1 VGLPGGSIAIRGTS
15 QISPVTGVSV
25 AAGFQDANN
34 VAGKTIQFNTFGD
47 GQYTWFGYGQWN
59 PQFRCLGS
67 SQFSLLYYRSPSVP
81 AQPST
86 SGWSFNGVQNLND
99 TWGLFLRAN
108 GASGYTTPIQTSIAG
123 GGVWNNPLKR
133 DRLDQIGIGIAWD
146 QAAPP
151 PANPPDARDEWVVE
165 AYWAWTFFKGFQ
177 ITPDLQFYVHPALNP
192 GQGNARVFSL
202 RGLVLF

>member
-1 VGLPGGSIAIRGTS
+1 VEPAVPVPRIEPVLPSLLPFA
-15 QISPVTGVSV
+15 
-25 AAGFQDANN
+25 
-34 VAGKTIQFNTFGD
+34 
-47 GQYTWFGYGQWN
+47 
-59 PQFRCLGS
+59 LGS
-67 SQFSLLYYRSPSVP
+67 RAAIDQRVVVQRRAEPERHLGFVP
-81 AQPST
+81 ACKRGQ
-86 SGWSFNGVQNLND
+86 
-99 TWGLFLRAN
+99 
-108 GASGYTTPIQTSIAG
+108 GYTTPIQTSIAG

>member
-1 VGLPGGSIAIRGTS
+1 MASTRGSATGSGT
-15 QISPVTGVSV
+15 
-25 AAGFQDANN
+25 
-34 VAGKTIQFNTFGD
+34 
-47 GQYTWFGYGQWN
+47 
-59 PQFRCLGS
+59 RS
-67 SQFSLLYYRSPSVP
+67 S
-81 AQPST
+81 
-86 SGWSFNGVQNLND
+86 
-99 TWGLFLRAN
+99 
-108 GASGYTTPIQTSIAG
+108 GAS
-123 GGVWNNPLKR
+123 
-133 DRLDQIGIGIAWD
+133 DRASSPFFITVRPRFPRSHRTALDQIGIGIAWD